1 MKTAIA
7 RERLTLIII
16 LALAI
21 APYFIGLG
29 SSSLWDSNEA
39 FYAETPREMIE
50 SADFINPSF
59 NYQPRFNKPPLSY
72 WVVVLF
78 YKAFGV
84 SELTERIPIALGAMA
99 LIAIAF
105 ALARMIFSFEAST
118 LGAIA
123 LAVSP
128 RLLMFSR
135 RILIDVYLAM
145 FMALALLFFVMAEK
159 YPERRRLFLA
169 LMYTSIG
176 FGTLTKGP
184 VALLLPAIVFFIYLA
199 AFRQLKKVRSMMV
212 GWGAVIVA
220 VIVMPWYVAVYSE
233 HGWLYIKSFLL
244 LDNISRYTE
253 ATWGPGRGPFFYLP
267 VLIGDMF
274 PWSLFLPAALW
285 IQARRSIKFI
295 KAIWASSKT
304 GVLEDQTGDDKRVR
318 LATLLIIWIIVIV
331 GFFSLSRSKEDLYIL
346 PIYPAAAALVGG
358 LLSAFIKEK
367 LSTPWQHA
375 TRWTTALLASII
387 SVIGAAV
394 LYLFALTAHYN
405 LAGARI
411 IGLVALAGGIA
422 ALAIAVFKKPLAQLA
437 ITAIVFVTLNWI
449 FTLQTLPDF
458 ERFKPVRPFC
468 EMIKSEAATD
478 AEVGYYRF
486 AAPSM
491 VYYLRR
497 PIFEYYRPEELRAV
511 FSTDRAVYCLMT
523 IQDYESIKDSLPAPT
538 YILASRPVF
547 QVKLKVVLEKT
558 EPPQIVL
565 ISNRDGASSW

>member
-1 MKTAIA
+1 MKTAIS
-7 RERLTLIII
+7 RERLTLVVI

-50 SADFINPSF
+50 AADYVNPSF

-84 SELTERIPIALGAMA
+84 SELSERIPIALGAIA
-99 LIAIAF
+99 LVAAAF
-105 ALARMIFSFEAST
+105 ALARAIFSLEAAT
-118 LGAIA
+118 LSAIA

-128 RLLMFSR
+128 RFLMFSR
-135 RILIDVYLAM
+135 RIMIDVYLAM
-145 FMALALLFFVMAEK
+145 FMAAALVFFVLAEK
-159 YPERRRLFLA
+159 YPERRRRFLA
-169 LMYTSIG
+169 LMYASIG
-176 FGTLTKGP
+176 FGALTKGP
-184 VALLLPAIVFFIYLA
+184 VAIMLPAIVFFIYLA
-199 AFRQLKKVRSMMV
+199 ASRQLKKIRGMMV
-212 GWGAVIVA
+212 GRGAVIIA
-220 VIVMPWYVAVYSE
+220 VIVLPWYVAVYSE

-244 LDNISRYTE
+244 LDNISRYTQ
-253 ATWGPGRGPFFYLP
+253 ATWGPGRGPLFYLP

-285 IQARRSIKFI
+285 LQSSRSIKFI
-295 KAIWASSKT
+295 KSIRASTKT
-304 GVLEDQTGDDKRVR
+304 DDQKDQNGIYKRESHA
-318 LATLLIIWIIVIV
+318 LLLIIWIIVIV

-346 PIYPAAAALVGG
+346 PVYPAAAALVGG
-358 LLSAFIKEK
+358 LLSGYIKQK
-367 LSTPWQHA
+367 LSPAWRRA
-375 TRWTTALLASII
+375 TVWTAAILASII
-387 SVIGAAV
+387 ALIGAAA

-405 LAGARI
+405 LAGTRI
-411 IGLVALAGGIA
+411 MAFVALAGGIA
-422 ALAIAVFKKPLAQLA
+422 ASGAALFKKPLIPLA
-437 ITAIVFVTLNWI
+437 ITAVVFVTLNWI
-449 FTLQTLPDF
+449 FALQTLPDF

-468 EMIKSEAATD
+468 EMIKSEALAD
-478 AEVGYYRF
+478 AQVGYYKF

-497 PIFEYYRPEELRAV
+497 PIFEYYRPEELQAA
-511 FSTDRAVYCLMT
+511 FSSGKAVYCLMT
-523 IQDYESIKDSLPAPT
+523 LQDYEAIKDSLPAPT

-558 EPPQIVL
+558 EPPQVVL
-565 ISNRDGASSW
+565 ISNRDGASS

>member
-1 MKTAIA
+1 MKTAIS

-50 SADFINPSF
+50 SADYINPSF

-84 SELTERIPIALGAMA
+84 SELSERIPIALGAIA
-99 LIAIAF
+99 LIATAF
-105 ALARMIFSFEAST
+105 ALARVIFSFEAAT

-128 RLLMFSR
+128 RFLMFSR
-135 RILIDVYLAM
+135 RIMINVYLSM
-145 FMALALLFFVMAEK
+145 FMAFTLLFFVLAEK

-169 LMYTSIG
+169 LMYASIG

-184 VALLLPAIVFFIYLA
+184 VAIALPAIAFFIYLA
-199 AFRQLKKVRSMMV
+199 ASRQLKKIRGLMI

-220 VIVMPWYVAVYSE
+220 AIVMPWYIAVYSE

-244 LDNISRYTE
+244 LDNISRYTQ
-253 ATWGPGRGPFFYLP
+253 ATWGPGRGPLFYLP

-285 IQARRSIKFI
+285 LQAGRSIKFI
-295 KAIWASSKT
+295 KSIRASSKT
-304 GVLEDQTGDDKRVR
+304 DDQNNQPEINKREP
-318 LATLLIIWIIVIV
+318 LALLLIIWIIVIV
-331 GFFSLSRSKEDLYIL
+331 AFFSLSRSKEDLYIL
-346 PIYPAAAALVGG
+346 PVYPAASALVGV
-358 LLSAFIKEK
+358 LLSGFIKEK
-367 LSTPWQHA
+367 LSTLWQRTA
-375 TRWTTALLASII
+375 EWTTALLALTTAL
-387 SVIGAAV
+387 IGAVA

-411 IGLVALAGGIA
+411 MAFVALAGGVA
-422 ALAIAVFKKPLAQLA
+422 ALAMALFKKPLIRLA
-437 ITAIVFVTLNWI
+437 ITAIAFVTLNWI
-449 FTLQTLPDF
+449 FALQTLPDF

-468 EMIKSEAATD
+468 EMIKAEAATD
-478 AEVGYYRF
+478 AEVGYYRV

-497 PIFEYYRPEELRAV
+497 PIFEYYRPDELQAV
-511 FSTDRAVYCLMT
+511 FSSGKAVYCLMT
-523 IQDYESIKDSLPAPT
+523 LQDYEAIKDSLPAPT
-538 YILASRPVF
+538 YILASHPVF
-547 QVKLKVVLEKT
+547 QVKLRVVLEKA
-558 EPPQIVL
+558 EPPQVVL
-565 ISNRDGASSW
+565 ISNRDGASS